1 MTEDLYTGEIDWERI
16 YRVFHDPAEIAKRI
30 QKELGSTNMPV
41 IFSGF
46 LETASLLANE
56 MPVTFVDSSPSI
68 TDTARKNHIKIHET
82 HTGDITECIGSL
94 PISRIVIACRVS
106 AYWNSPEY
114 FKRLTASLLSFPR
127 EIVLIDFFD
136 KDLVN
141 PGESRGFENKGDIGK
156 WDFIEFE
163 ENNMGTPTFFK
174 SKLNVSYSLSD
185 HTFSYEGYRSFFRK
199 AVILNWADSNFADY
213 NVILG
218 EPLLDQDPSFLLK
231 LIRKKKASRVAG

>member
-16 YRVFHDPAEIAKRI
+16 YRAFHDPADIAKRI
-30 QKELGSTNMPV
+30 QKELGSTNLPL

-68 TDTARKNHIKIHET
+68 TDTAKKKHINIYEI

-94 PISRIVIACRVS
+94 PVSHVVIACRIS

-114 FKRLTASLLSFPR
+114 FKRLAASLLSFPR
-127 EIVLIDFFD
+127 EVVLIDFFD

-141 PGESRGFENKGDIGK
+141 LGDSRGFENKGEIGN
-156 WDFIEFE
+156 WEFIEFE
-163 ENNMGTPTFFK
+163 ENNLANPSFFK
-174 SKLNVSYSLSD
+174 ARLKVSYSLSD
-185 HTFSYEGYRSFFRK
+185 HAFSYDGYRSFFRK
-199 AVILNWADSNFADY
+199 AVISNWADSNFSGYD
-213 NVILG
+213 VILG
-218 EPLLDQDPSFLLK
+218 EPLLDQDPGFLLK
-231 LIRKKKASRVAG
+231 LIRKKE